1 MEREIGGWG
10 PVLLGFVG
18 GQYVLVDAKVG
29 VVSATILEDVLID
42 GSCQACGCRV
52 VAI

>member
-1 MEREIGGWG
+1 MRFGSGTRHRDWE

-18 GQYVLVDAKVG
+18 GQYVLVDAEVG

-42 GSCQACGCRV
+42 GSC
-52 VAI
+52 